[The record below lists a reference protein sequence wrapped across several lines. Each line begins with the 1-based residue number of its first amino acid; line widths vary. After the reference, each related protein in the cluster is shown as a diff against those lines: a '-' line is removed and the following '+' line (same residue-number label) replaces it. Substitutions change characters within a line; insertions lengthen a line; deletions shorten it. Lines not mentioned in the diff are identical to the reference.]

1 MAKTKLGS
9 LGLTADI
16 VNGTMTATDL
26 TGGNGGTDGFQLTTD
41 GTGTGALSWAASGS
55 GTGSLAGLSDTTFAA
70 TATGQIIV
78 HNGTAW
84 INVVPPSA
92 GDVTIAADGT
102 MTIGLLKVDTG
113 ELAADAVEGSKIA
126 NDAVDTEHIAA
137 DAVTTAEILDAT
149 IAFGNT
155 NAAFEGRLP
164 QTITM
169 SAGTENGSNEIIL
182 TFAFTTPSG
191 GNTSSF
197 VMAGALMLRVSDAQ
211 YDPTPSADTV
221 FSAGS
226 AGDLVDGTGTATA
239 WVKGDFGN
247 DNMIVTLTG
256 PAGSATR
263 YIHVIGGNGS
273 MTTYNNAGG
282 NSVTF
287 A

>member
-55 GTGSLAGLSDTTFAA
+55 GTGSLSGLSDTTFGSI
-70 TATGQIIV
+70 ATGQIIV
-78 HNGTAW
+78 HNGTDW

-92 GDVTIAADGT
+92 GDVTIVASGE
-102 MTIGLLKVDTG
+102 MTIGANKVVSSMIATDTIVAG
-113 ELAADAVEGSKIA
+113 DIA
-126 NDAVDTEHIAA
+126 TG
-137 DAVTTAEILDAT
+137 AVTTTEILDGT
-149 IAFGNT
+149 IATGDV
-155 NAAFEGRLP
+155 NAAFQGRLP
-164 QTITM
+164 QAIALT
-169 SAGTENGSNEIIL
+169 AGTENASNERIL
-182 TFAFTTPSG
+182 TFAFTTSSG
-191 GNTSSF
+191 GDTEAF
-197 VMAGALMLRVSDAQ
+197 VMAGALLLRVSDTQ

-221 FSAGS
+221 FTAGT
-226 AGDLVDGTGTATA
+226 AGDLVDGGGTATA
-239 WVKGDFGN
+239 WVKGDFSN

-273 MTTYNNAGG
+273 MTTYNNAGA
-282 NSVTF
+282 NQVTF
-287 A
+287 S